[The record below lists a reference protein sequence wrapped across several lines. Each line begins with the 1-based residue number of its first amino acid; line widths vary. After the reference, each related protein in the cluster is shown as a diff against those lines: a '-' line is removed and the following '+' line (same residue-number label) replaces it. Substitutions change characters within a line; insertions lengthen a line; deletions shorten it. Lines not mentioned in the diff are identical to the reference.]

1 MPHFAWTRGSK
12 LWPWLYYGVQRSAR
26 VVCWVVLTLLFVC
39 WKGCNCHQ
47 LCDVVRVVSISL
59 TIVSM
64 WHAHNCS
71 DKHAIFCL
79 LHSLSPRDK
88 SMHARAQTHI
98 HTTRLPLLQRLF
110 SWCTFKIDYFGGK
123 RTAGCWVVSVSTLLP
138 GCLKSSRDWHFH
150 EMMRRTQRA
159 ISFSVGCWKTY
170 CCLQQHAVSNLY
182 LWMSWSRKMQ

>member
-64 WHAHNCS
+64 WHAHNCY
-71 DKHAIFCL
+71 
-79 LHSLSPRDK
+79 SLSPPFSVTYTKRQK
-88 SMHARAQTHI
+88 HARARANTHT
-98 HTTRLPLLQRLF
+98 HNMPPFATE
-110 SWCTFKIDYFGGK
+110 
-123 RTAGCWVVSVSTLLP
+123 TLLLMYFQDRLLR
-138 GCLKSSRDWHFH
+138 GRKKLQDVGSCLSPRCCPDVLKVHVTGIF
-150 EMMRRTQRA
+150 MRWWGGRSAR
-159 ISFSVGCWKTY
+159 
-170 CCLQQHAVSNLY
+170 
-182 LWMSWSRKMQ
+182 